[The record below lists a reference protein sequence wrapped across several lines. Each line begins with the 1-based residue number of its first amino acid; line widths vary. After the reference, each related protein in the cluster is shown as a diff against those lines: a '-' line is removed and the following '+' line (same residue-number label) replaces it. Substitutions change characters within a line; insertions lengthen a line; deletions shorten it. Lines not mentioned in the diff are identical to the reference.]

1 MKQINTISQLV
12 SQLNQC
18 DKSDIKNIIEKLHI
32 PVLEFEKYA
41 TWNNEHYTRNC
52 IARTANFEL
61 LLLCW
66 QAGQETPIHSHND
79 QDCWVFLIDG
89 SIVERQYK
97 RSENN
102 IPVITVTETMKES
115 GSYYINDEI
124 GLHSLHNSNK
134 KRAMSL
140 HIYVNPIEEC
150 SYYSKRLKTFKIK
163 KLEYDTFIGELN

>member
-1 MKQINTISQLV
+1 LKRIHTINQLV
-12 SQLNQC
+12 CQLKQSN
-18 DKSDIKNIIEKLHI
+18 KNDIKSIIDSIHI

-41 TWNNEHYTRNC
+41 TWNTEHYTRNC
-52 IARTANFEL
+52 ITRTTNFEL

-66 QAGQETPIHSHND
+66 QAGQETPVHCHND
-79 QDCWVFLIDG
+79 QDCWFFLIDG
-89 SIVERQYK
+89 SIIERQYK
-97 RSENN
+97 RSENG
-102 IPVITVTETMKES
+102 IPIITVTETMQES

-150 SYYSKRLKTFKIK
+150 SYYSKQLKKFRTK
-163 KLEYDTFIGELN
+163 KLEYDTYLGV